1 VFGRRDAGFTYIGL
15 LIAVVLLGVALSAVG
30 SVWRT
35 SAQRE
40 REREL
45 LYMGHEFR
53 AAIAAYYA
61 AGGRQYPQEVSDL
74 LEDKRGPKPN
84 HYLRRLSADPMTGKA
99 DWNIIRTESLGIT
112 GISSSSTAT
121 PIKKGGFSPDEESF
135 GEAESY
141 RDWKFIFVPRNGRRQ
156 LIQNPINNH

>member
-1 VFGRRDAGFTYIGL
+1 VFGRREAGFTYIGL
-15 LIAVVLLGVALSAVG
+15 LIAVVLLGLALSAVG
-30 SVWRT
+30 TVWRT

-45 LYMGHEFR
+45 LYIGHEFR

-84 HYLRRLSADPMTGKA
+84 HYLRRLYADPMTGKA
-99 DWNIIRTESLGIT
+99 DWLIIRTASLGIT
-112 GISSSSTAT
+112 GISSSSAAA
-121 PIKKGGFSPDEESF
+121 PIKKGGFSQDEESF
-135 GEAESY
+135 GDADSY
-141 RDWKFIFVPRNGRRQ
+141 QDWKFIFVPRNGRRQ
-156 LIQNPINNH
+156 LLQSPVSSH

>member
-1 VFGRRDAGFTYIGL
+1 VFAQREAGFTYIGL

-45 LYMGHEFR
+45 LYIGHEFR

-74 LEDKRGPKPN
+74 LEDKRAPKPN
-84 HYLRRLSADPMTGKA
+84 HFLRRLSADPMTGKA
-99 DWNIIRTESLGIT
+99 DWIIIRTASLGIT
-112 GISSSSTAT
+112 GISSSSAAV

-135 GEAESY
+135 GDAESY